1 MTLVK
6 ENTIIAAPKNKKP
19 TRFRFKGN
27 LRLGFRRNEVVEI
40 VEFKRKNILK
50 KRGKK

>member
-1 MTLVK
+1 MTIVK
-6 ENTIIAAPKNKKP
+6 ETLIQAQPGKKP

-40 VEFKRKNILK
+40 VRFKQTKRRKK
-50 KRGKK
+50 